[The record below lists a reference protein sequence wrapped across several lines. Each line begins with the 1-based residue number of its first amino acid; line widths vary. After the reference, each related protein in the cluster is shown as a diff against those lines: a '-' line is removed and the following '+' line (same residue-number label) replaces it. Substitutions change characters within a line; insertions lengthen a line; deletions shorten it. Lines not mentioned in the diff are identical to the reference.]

1 MGKWIKSYEVM
12 KPRFVRV
19 IDIVRLFLGVA
30 IAFLPRIAFF
40 ATEVNF
46 GRGIFVGFFLSLLI
60 FLDGFLDYFV
70 YAGISSGKKNGMGM
84 LMSSYH
90 GKEFIS
96 DSLKGEAMVRF
107 FRLLLTTVVM
117 ALPGNICNFWNDI
130 DGMLFVVLVML
141 LFYAVTNFILMLSRK
156 VAITIT
162 IHWLII
168 YSSLAVEILFL
179 VVFYELFDSFKADG
193 NAISM
198 AAGSIVLVLLTALDL
213 ISAMAL
219 VRVNNK
225 GFAKGYFS

>member
-60 FLDGFLDYFV
+60 SLDGFLDYFV

-117 ALPGNICNFWNDI
+117 ALPGNICNLWNDI